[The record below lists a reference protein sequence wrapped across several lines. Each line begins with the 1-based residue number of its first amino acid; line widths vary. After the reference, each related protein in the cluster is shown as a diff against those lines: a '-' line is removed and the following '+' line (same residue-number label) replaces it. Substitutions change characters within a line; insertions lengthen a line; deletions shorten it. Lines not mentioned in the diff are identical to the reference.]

1 MITKANIERKMID
14 NLPLLKWVQVYLKR
28 VFCLFLLCIS
38 SVLATPSTSIDLWP
52 HVRVLDDSR
61 KLLSAETVI
70 TLKSQF
76 TDTKNIPYSNLGMRT
91 GAVWMHISLDN
102 KIDFDKDWVL
112 TFGYPLLGLAEIY
125 VFKDDVIVKR
135 IEVGYSSKTIKNRPQ
150 SHNLDVPLSFGRG
163 KHEILIRVTSEGSL
177 LVPMKLTESNR
188 DFQDMSRN
196 SLIQGTY
203 LGVMLG
209 LIIYA
214 LGNIG
219 TARKYKYFSYAG
231 AALSMAL
238 FTFTLQGMSNEYFWG
253 SVPFLAQHT
262 VAAAHV
268 LILSYLGFS
277 LCFVESALNV
287 KESAPFL
294 FKTVYYIRNAAFII
308 VLLILLDL
316 IPIRAAHLLAI
327 GLSVFSL
334 IIVLG
339 MLWVSINENSKKL
352 WFIFGGWVFYTI
364 ASFMLSAM
372 FLGLV
377 RYSPNIFDYFQLAS
391 LIEMLSWFLVLIIIS
406 REKYKEASQ
415 FKTEKV
421 KLKNLAETDTLTGL
435 PNRRALM
442 NYMEHLA
449 FKPTTRSMCAVLMMD
464 LDNFKLVN
472 DEYGHKVGDIIL
484 KMATNRLIQNIRSKD
499 FICRMGGDE
508 FVILINDIQDSDTA
522 REISEKLIA
531 AFSEPFVHLENKL
544 NVGLTIG
551 YSIIPTDGLNP
562 ETLIDLADEALY
574 IGKKNGKGIATK
586 ATSKMAHSL

>member
-1 MITKANIERKMID
+1 MID

-135 IEVGYSSKTIKNRPQ
+135 VEVGYSSKTIKNRPQ

-188 DFQDMSRN
+188 DFQDRSRN
-196 SLIQGTY
+196 SLIQGAY

-214 LGNIG
+214 LGHIG

-238 FTFTLQGMSNEYFWG
+238 FTFTLQGMSNEYFWN
-253 SVPFLAQHT
+253 SVPFLAQH
-262 VAAAHV
+262 AAHV
-268 LILSYLGFS
+268 LILS
-277 LCFVESALNV
+277 
-287 KESAPFL
+287 
-294 FKTVYYIRNAAFII
+294 
-308 VLLILLDL
+308 
-316 IPIRAAHLLAI
+316 
-327 GLSVFSL
+327 
-334 IIVLG
+334 
-339 MLWVSINENSKKL
+339 
-352 WFIFGGWVFYTI
+352 
-364 ASFMLSAM
+364 
-372 FLGLV
+372 
-377 RYSPNIFDYFQLAS
+377 
-391 LIEMLSWFLVLIIIS
+391 
-406 REKYKEASQ
+406 
-415 FKTEKV
+415 
-421 KLKNLAETDTLTGL
+421 
-435 PNRRALM
+435 
-442 NYMEHLA
+442 
-449 FKPTTRSMCAVLMMD
+449 
-464 LDNFKLVN
+464 
-472 DEYGHKVGDIIL
+472 
-484 KMATNRLIQNIRSKD
+484 
-499 FICRMGGDE
+499 
-508 FVILINDIQDSDTA
+508 
-522 REISEKLIA
+522 
-531 AFSEPFVHLENKL
+531 
-544 NVGLTIG
+544 
-551 YSIIPTDGLNP
+551 
-562 ETLIDLADEALY
+562 
-574 IGKKNGKGIATK
+574 
-586 ATSKMAHSL
+586 